1 MPTMPEPLI
10 IFDCDGVLV
19 DSEPISNRILA
30 DLLTEIGLPTTFSQS
45 LQMFLGRSWEDNLK
59 VIERRLGKE
68 PPDNL
73 YATYTERLFQAFES
87 ELNPINGIEFVL
99 DQLPFPM
106 CVASS
111 GPHDKI
117 QKTLS
122 LTGLLRFFEGNIFSS
137 SDVKKGKPAPD
148 LFLYACERMGSTPDS
163 SIVIED
169 ALPGVKAAV
178 SAGMSVLGYAPN
190 NNGSS
195 LRNNGAST
203 FSDMR
208 ELPELL
214 SCAIEARPYGV
225 KNEL

>member
-117 QKTLS
+117 QKT
-122 LTGLLRFFEGNIFSS
+122 F
-137 SDVKKGKPAPD
+137 V
-148 LFLYACERMGSTPDS
+148 
-163 SIVIED
+163 VI
-169 ALPGVKAAV
+169 G
-178 SAGMSVLGYAPN
+178 
-190 NNGSS
+190 
-195 LRNNGAST
+195 
-203 FSDMR
+203 
-208 ELPELL
+208 
-214 SCAIEARPYGV
+214 
-225 KNEL
+225 